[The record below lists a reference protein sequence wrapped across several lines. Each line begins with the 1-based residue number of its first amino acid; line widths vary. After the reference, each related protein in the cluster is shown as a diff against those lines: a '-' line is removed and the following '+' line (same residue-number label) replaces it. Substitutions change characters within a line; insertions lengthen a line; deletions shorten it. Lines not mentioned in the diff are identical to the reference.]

1 MFQLIDLIFAGLDVK
16 GVSAVVNYDLANNTE
31 DYVHRWELFCIFS
44 SGGLSFVVS
53 GLVEQEEQG

>member
-1 MFQLIDLIFAGLDVK
+1 MK

-31 DYVHRWELFCIFS
+31 DYVHRWELFRT

-53 GLVEQEEQG
+53 GLVEQEELG